1 MIWLAP
7 RVSAPA
13 VWAVEDDS
21 LQICWGDLS
30 SGQVRARASDAAG
43 GGIVAEATID
53 HPGGPGALDL
63 SGLAPGRTLSIEL
76 DWADGSTT
84 LAATTLTPPPG
95 ELLGK
100 FATVSDLHLGA
111 AAWGALRTM
120 TDDSG
125 HPIPYPYRCAAA
137 AITEA
142 RAWGAEL
149 LIIKGD
155 AVQHECKRDFD
166 ALGSLVDAFPDLD
179 MILLPGNHEVDG
191 NPGGIPDTVGQ
202 RALPYVRSV
211 EHWDRDGLRIVAA
224 DTTILRRGLGT
235 LDRVGTGIEERV
247 ADSPSPVFVAIHHQL
262 QRHRWPRYWPP
273 GIPAPESTRLLDR
286 LDRLDQP
293 VTVSSGHTH
302 RNRSR
307 RHGSTLVTEV
317 ASTKDWPGVWAGY
330 AVHEGGIR
338 QVIRRAAAPEAITWT
353 EYSRLAL
360 RGLWSRWSPGPID
373 ERCLANVWAPDRS
386 HA

>member
-7 RVSAPA
+7 RASAPTI
-13 VWAVEDDS
+13 WAVEDDS
-21 LQICWGDLS
+21 IQICWGDLPP
-30 SGQVRARASDAAG
+30 GPVRARTG
-43 GGIVAEATID
+43 GDGQMAEASVD
-53 HPGGPGALDL
+53 HDGGPGAIDL
-63 SGLAPGRTLSIEL
+63 TGLTPGRTLAVDLE
-76 DWADGSTT
+76 WDGGSVT
-84 LAATTLTPPPG
+84 LEATTLLPPPG
-95 ELLGK
+95 DLIGR
-100 FATVSDLHLGA
+100 FATISDLHLGA
-111 AAWGALRTM
+111 TAWGALRTM

-125 HPIPYPYRCAAA
+125 HPTPYPYRCAAA
-137 AITEA
+137 AIDEA
-142 RAWGAEL
+142 VRWGAEL

-155 AVQHECKRDFD
+155 AVEHECQADFD
-166 ALGSLVDAFPDLD
+166 ALGELVDGYPELE

-191 NPGGIPDTVGQ
+191 RPGGLPDSVG
-202 RALPYVRSV
+202 RRKLPYVRSV
-211 EHWDRDGLRIVAA
+211 QHWDRPGLRVVAA
-224 DTTILRRGLGT
+224 DTTIVRRGVGT
-235 LDRVGTGIEERV
+235 LERVAGGIEERA
-247 ADSPSPVFVAIHHQL
+247 ADSASPVFLALHHQL
-262 QRHRWPRYWPP
+262 QRHRQPRYWPP

-307 RHGSTLVTEV
+307 YHGSTLVTEV

-338 QVIRRAAAPEAITWT
+338 QVVRRAAAPEAIRWT

-373 ERCLANVWAPDRS
+373 QRCLSHLWAGDRS
-386 HA
+386 RA